1 MTTLHHTATKSETN
15 PMKSASLKMLRMPA
29 MALFCAVCILLVS
42 STCAADE
49 LTQTQSSESNLGE
62 VSTPVQ
68 RAERA
73 MDAGDYE
80 TAFAEYRAA
89 LDEANAQPGS
99 ASLRQN
105 ALDGFTKAGIRLV
118 EQRIAEAQW
127 PDAEDKIRTIL
138 QPEYNPSDKTA
149 QKLLQQLEN
158 PLYYNKT
165 ITPEFVQQVEEVKH
179 RVASGEGLID
189 SGRFN
194 EAKKAFDSVLELDPY
209 NAAAWQG
216 IETINKAKRRVA
228 DMARKANAPLM
239 RQRSEISAEWLPLGI
254 LGALALFSFA
264 LIFKGVFGSTSPNGL
279 QNGGTANSGLF
290 PLGWFVLAVALL
302 AFAVIATR
310 YQVIFV
316 PDQTGQNVLKVDR
329 WTGSV
334 EWLAD

>member
-1 MTTLHHTATKSETN
+1 M
-15 PMKSASLKMLRMPA
+15 
-29 MALFCAVCILLVS
+29 
-42 STCAADE
+42 
-49 LTQTQSSESNLGE
+49 
-62 VSTPVQ
+62 Q
-68 RAERA
+68 RAEMA

-89 LDEANAQPGS
+89 LDKENDKPGS
-99 ASLRQN
+99 GSLRQN
-105 ALDGFTKAGIRLV
+105 ALDGFTKAGTRLV
-118 EQRIAEAQW
+118 EQRIAEGQW
-127 PDAEDKIRTIL
+127 QDAEDKVRIIL
-138 QPEYNPSDKTA
+138 QPEYNPGDKTA
-149 QKLLQQLEN
+149 RKLLKQLED
-158 PLYYNKT
+158 PEYFNKS
-165 ITPEFVQQVEEVKH
+165 ITPDFVAQVEQVKYLL
-179 RVASGEGLID
+179 RLAKGLSD
-189 SGRFN
+189 SGRYN
-194 EAKKAFDSVLELDPY
+194 EAKKTFDSVLELDPY
-209 NAAAWQG
+209 NVAAWQG
-216 IETINKAKRRVA
+216 IETVNKAKRRVA

-264 LIFKGVFGSTSPNGL
+264 LIFKGLFGSTSPNGL